1 MCSGYR
7 DVCAFPAPASLF
19 PQAKLTASLCPAT
32 CAGQTVC
39 SDYQD
44 AYKAHKARLM
54 AEYRTQIDEVKAKVR
69 RQYAASVEAQQ
80 GQ

>member
-1 MCSGYR
+1 M
-7 DVCAFPAPASLF
+7 
-19 PQAKLTASLCPAT
+19 
-32 CAGQTVC
+32 C

>member
-1 MCSGYR
+1 M
-7 DVCAFPAPASLF
+7 
-19 PQAKLTASLCPAT
+19 
-32 CAGQTVC
+32 C

-54 AEYRTQIDEVKAKVR
+54 TEYRTQVEEVKAKVR